1 MIKHLFSTLTLLFL
15 ASFALRAQ
23 NESQVVSLANHKIVF
38 QLTNDDTLLHKAVMK
53 QIRNIYKAA
62 PNASVEVVCHNNG
75 IKMLQTAQTNQADNI
90 RELKARGV
98 DFVACENT
106 MRERKIKKEDL
117 VPECRTVPAGII
129 EIVMKQEQGW
139 SYIKAGF

>member
-1 MIKHLFSTLTLLFL
+1 MIKHFFASLTLMLA
-15 ASFALRAQ
+15 ASFALNAQ
-23 NESQVVSLANHKIVF
+23 NQSEVMSLANHKIVF
-38 QLTNDDTLLHKAVMK
+38 QLTSDDTLVHKAVIK
-53 QIRNIYKAA
+53 QIRNIFKAA
-62 PNASVEVVCHNNG
+62 PNASVEVVCHNKG
-75 IKMLQTAQTNQADNI
+75 ITLLQTAATKHASDVK
-90 RELKARGV
+90 ELKGRGV

-117 VPECRTVPAGII
+117 LPDIRTVPAGII